1 MNYDASIDICDW
13 VVIPSHEQHKMIQM
27 WVGVNYT
34 SRANNYYN
42 ALFYTK
48 NLDYLKTIFSD
59 ASATNSDAKNCN
71 LIM

>member
-13 VVIPSHEQHKMIQM
+13 VVICSHEQHKMILT

-34 SRANNYYN
+34 FRANNYYN

-48 NLDYLKTIFSD
+48 NQIILNDLSD
-59 ASATNSDAKNCN
+59 ASTQILMRK
-71 LIM
+71 IVI

>member
-1 MNYDASIDICDW
+1 MNYDASIEICDW

-48 NLDYLKTIFSD
+48 IRLFKNDPSD
-59 ASATNSDAKNCN
+59 VSAQI
-71 LIM
+71 LM